1 MALTQLQAKDEMFTM
16 FRTAWN
22 ALVGGALSVVSPY
35 QATIPEVYYH
45 GVEKPLI
52 PPSDKYFAI
61 LDMIVVDRKQK
72 TLAIDVVNF
81 GDKMYNNRGLLRL
94 QIVCPLSDA
103 ENSDRGLRLG
113 MVARD
118 AFDGKRSPCGVVF
131 FNGTITPSLSTEVF
145 SKHIMTVEYQY
156 EDIN

>member
-1 MALTQLQAKDEMFTM
+1 MALDQIQAKDEMFTM

-22 ALVGGALSVVSPY
+22 ANSVAIIAPY
-35 QATIPEVYYH
+35 QITIPEVYYH
-45 GVEKPLI
+45 GVEKPAI

-81 GDKMYNNRGLLRL
+81 GDRMYNNRGLLRL

-118 AFDGKRSPCGVVF
+118 AFDGKRSPCGVLF
-131 FNGTITPSLSTEVF
+131 RNGTIEPSLSTEVF
-145 SKHIMTVEYQY
+145 SKHIFTVKYEYD
-156 EDIN
+156 EIN